1 MHWNYRV
8 IQKDNGVDVH
18 EVYYNKSGEICMM
31 TENPV
36 QLKSDT
42 VEDLVIEL
50 NMILKDVQKYPPMK
64 KPEKWAEIDE
74 DI

>member
-1 MHWNYRV
+1 MYWNYRV
-8 IQKDNGVDVH
+8 IQKENGVDVH

-64 KPEKWAEIDE
+64 KPEKWAEMDNGL
-74 DI
+74 